1 MATVKKQDD
10 FDDEKHSGKRPN
22 QKLKPYLVLQILMEH
37 TDEEHVL
44 CAAEIVDYLDE
55 MGIYAERRSIYTDI
69 DEINKALYMQEQGC
83 TIQEAADYLS
93 KPEYK
98 EEAIIFP
105 SFRFSL
111 MLAIENTTFLSCV
124 FNGFRAL
131 VHNLC
136 TLCAHFSRHQKS
148 KSLNKYKN
156 TADFNE
162 IRRYF
167 WHAIRDSN
175 P

>member
-1 MATVKKQDD
+1 MATSKKKDD

-55 MGIYAERRSIYTDI
+55 MGIFAERRSIYTDI
-69 DEINKALYMQEQGC
+69 DEI
-83 TIQEAADYLS
+83 
-93 KPEYK
+93 
-98 EEAIIFP
+98 
-105 SFRFSL
+105 FRFSIIV
-111 MLAIENTTFLSCV
+111 ATEPPSFLSCV

-131 VHNLC
+131 VRILC
-136 TLCAHFSRHQKS
+136 GNCAEEQKSEKS

-156 TADFNE
+156 TADFE
-162 IRRYF
+162 KIGGIFGTR
-167 WHAIRDSN
+167 
-175 P
+175 